1 MRRALEKGYER
12 FSSIGQNGWN
22 VIKTGKDLS
31 RQDLTIF
38 YLYHEEVITDAESN
52 RIKKIKSIGRL
63 IDDKITF
70 EGMFRIVLFTGV
82 KRDPDDPRKA
92 EYFFHTQ
99 SDGGTTAKSPK
110 QMFMDYE
117 IPNSLDFV
125 RANILA
131 FDEG

>member
-1 MRRALEKGYER
+1 M
-12 FSSIGQNGWN
+12 
-22 VIKTGKDLS
+22 
-31 RQDLTIF
+31 IF
-38 YLYHEEVITDAESN
+38 YLYHDELIMDSDGN
-52 RIKKIKSIGRL
+52 RVRKIKTIGKL
-63 IDDKITF
+63 LDEKITL
-70 EGMFRIVLFTGV
+70 EGMFRMVLFTGV
-82 KRDPDDPRKA
+82 RRDSEDPKKA
-92 EYFFHTQ
+92 EYFFQTQ